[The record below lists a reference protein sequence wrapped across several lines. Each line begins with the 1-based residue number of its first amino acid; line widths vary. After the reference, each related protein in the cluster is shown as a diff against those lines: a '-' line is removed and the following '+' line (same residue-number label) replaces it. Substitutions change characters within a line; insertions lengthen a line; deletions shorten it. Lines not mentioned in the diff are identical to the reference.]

1 MDAVSKRILIVD
13 DEPRVVQLIRGY
25 LEQAGFHVGSAS
37 TGPDA
42 LIQFET
48 YRPSLLILDLM
59 LPGFDGLEVARRI
72 RKKSEI
78 PIIMLTART
87 EEMDRVI
94 GLESGADD
102 YVSKPFSPRELV
114 SRVRAVLRRA
124 EGGLAKSTV
133 LAHQGL
139 RVDLER
145 RDVVLSNKPI
155 ELTPLEFDLLALL
168 MENPG
173 RVFTRL
179 QILESLRGVTYE
191 SFARSVD
198 THIKRLRQ
206 KIESDLQNP
215 KFVLTVYG
223 VGYKFATPKNENDY
237 VSG

>member
-25 LEQAGFHVGSAS
+25 LEQAGYQVSSAS

-42 LIQFET
+42 LIQFEA
-48 YRPSLLILDLM
+48 YRPALLILDLM

-72 RKKSEI
+72 RKKSEV

-87 EEMDRVI
+87 EEMDRVV

-124 EGGLAKSTV
+124 EGGLAKSTR
-133 LAHQGL
+133 LEHQEL
-139 RVDLER
+139 QMDLER
-145 RDVVLSNKPI
+145 REVFLANCLI

-191 SFARSVD
+191 SFARAVD
-198 THIKRLRQ
+198 THVKRLRQ
-206 KIESDLQNP
+206 KIEPDSQNP

-223 VGYKFATPKNENDY
+223 VGYKFATPKTDAPY
-237 VSG
+237 VSV